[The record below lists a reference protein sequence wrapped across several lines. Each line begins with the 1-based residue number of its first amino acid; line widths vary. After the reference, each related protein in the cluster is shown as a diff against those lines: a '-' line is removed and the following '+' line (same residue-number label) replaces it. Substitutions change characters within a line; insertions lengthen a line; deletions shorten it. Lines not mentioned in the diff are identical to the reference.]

1 MVRRD
6 GAAAEPLTQAPPG
19 LKVRFLERPGVAGPT
34 AKRNVGWRATAAPLV
49 AFTDDDCRAHP
60 SWLESLLAAA
70 NGGGTFMQGRTE
82 PDPDER
88 HLLHGFAR
96 SQEIRGPGGRGGN
109 RHKGHPRELPGR
121 FGRLHRV
128 PAVRGGGTGLPVPAF

>member
-60 SWLESLLAAA
+60 SWLESLLAAP

-88 HLLHGFAR
+88 HLLHGFPR
-96 SQEIRGPGGRGGN
+96 SQEIRGPGGWDENSHKAHPPQPPERPRRFDQSPPFRGEGTS
-109 RHKGHPRELPGR
+109 PRD
-121 FGRLHRV
+121 
-128 PAVRGGGTGLPVPAF
+128 PAY